1 MKIQCSCG
9 LKYSFDVTPEMAQ
22 SPVNF
27 VCKNCG
33 ADNSALT
40 NELIRREL
48 GLPASASTSPALADG
63 VPALAPPSTSEHVTV
78 RMKGAG
84 SPLAVRATSAPA
96 PSASPAPP
104 LPPPPKPAGALRVS
118 VHKPAASEVAP
129 KEEAPQLCPKHPGQ
143 LATQR
148 CAVCGK
154 AICPKCMELFGFVCS
169 ALCKGK
175 AEAQGKHVPVY
186 AGQKSAVQSRV
197 WRRVGLLVI
206 IGSVLAIGAGGAWIW
221 YTYSGSIP
229 KGFLLV
235 RFPDPAYSGQMRFAS
250 PNQIVVLHGGTL
262 ARHDLK
268 LKKEIW
274 SKVLLDKKKIA
285 EESNAQFE
293 KSKNARPS
301 DLEGSRPLT
310 LEELIE
316 QNESL
321 AARELHLYVQGENV
335 WVSYPNKVVRYDWES
350 GSAGKEISFEGAP
363 LRVAPHGDELLL
375 IPASESQPKITHVE
389 LASGN
394 SRIEQ
399 LGAPPSLAKAPSSG
413 APAKASGAPVASR
426 LAAPAVRAA
435 KANQQRALAEMKQPK
450 EAGSPS
456 ANTPASLPSMPLL
469 PAANGF
475 LQVTFKRLG
484 STTAGT
490 ANPRFQVTLRRLGGA
505 GTSEWTGETPGEP
518 QLFPLKT
525 VDVLV
530 CERAFWLFGKNLNVL
545 WQGQLNHDLVGQQ
558 RNLLANQIPAWGE
571 GPLVERGDTLYLFDS
586 GELSAF
592 ELSNGK
598 ARWRF
603 PAELVAGMFFDD
615 RGMIYL
621 NACRQYRDILA
632 TTDHV
637 NIPEDTVEYIQKIDS
652 ITGKPLWRLE
662 KEGFVRYVSGKFIY
676 TVASQQ
682 GDPGEDEDIDS
693 MPVINTGF
701 QKIPH
706 VRIKR
711 LDPGNGRVLWE
722 HYHRHTPLD
731 VQFDKNTISVLC
743 KKEMRALK
751 FFAF

>member
-335 WVSYPNKVVRYDWES
+335 WVSRL
-350 GSAGKEISFEGAP
+350 SFCS
-363 LRVAPHGDELLL
+363 
-375 IPASESQPKITHVE
+375 I
-389 LASGN
+389 N
-394 SRIEQ
+394 S
-399 LGAPPSLAKAPSSG
+399 SK
-413 APAKASGAPVASR
+413 
-426 LAAPAVRAA
+426 
-435 KANQQRALAEMKQPK
+435 
-450 EAGSPS
+450 
-456 ANTPASLPSMPLL
+456 
-469 PAANGF
+469 
-475 LQVTFKRLG
+475 
-484 STTAGT
+484 
-490 ANPRFQVTLRRLGGA
+490 
-505 GTSEWTGETPGEP
+505 
-518 QLFPLKT
+518 
-525 VDVLV
+525 
-530 CERAFWLFGKNLNVL
+530 
-545 WQGQLNHDLVGQQ
+545 
-558 RNLLANQIPAWGE
+558 
-571 GPLVERGDTLYLFDS
+571 
-586 GELSAF
+586 
-592 ELSNGK
+592 
-598 ARWRF
+598 
-603 PAELVAGMFFDD
+603 
-615 RGMIYL
+615 
-621 NACRQYRDILA
+621 
-632 TTDHV
+632 
-637 NIPEDTVEYIQKIDS
+637 
-652 ITGKPLWRLE
+652 
-662 KEGFVRYVSGKFIY
+662 
-676 TVASQQ
+676 
-682 GDPGEDEDIDS
+682 
-693 MPVINTGF
+693 
-701 QKIPH
+701 
-706 VRIKR
+706 
-711 LDPGNGRVLWE
+711 
-722 HYHRHTPLD
+722 
-731 VQFDKNTISVLC
+731 
-743 KKEMRALK
+743 
-751 FFAF
+751 